1 MPHHTD
7 DATGTSQTPHCC
19 APKNT
24 SGGTHGACQAT
35 RLTFSA
41 QGPNRLCSAGLRVWH
56 LGVEPHVAH
65 LADDLWVPLGSCPVP
80 CQAERQCSFF
90 AAMNHSIC
98 SLSHMHSRMLY
109 TLSSRTQC
117 SNSEP
122 APMTQTCCTA
132 ASMTHRTWHDQKLRS
147 LTPLDFTR
155 TQFPA
160 GPHTPHHGER
170 VQGCQMFKSRRS
182 AHLRLMRMTSRM
194 RILRSVAFRWC
205 SLTYM

>member
-132 ASMTHRTWHDQKLRS
+132 ASMTHRTWHDQKLRPS
-147 LTPLDFTR
+147 PHWTLHAHNSRQDPTLLTM
-155 TQFPA
+155 
-160 GPHTPHHGER
+160 E
-170 VQGCQMFKSRRS
+170 
-182 AHLRLMRMTSRM
+182 
-194 RILRSVAFRWC
+194 SVCKDVKC
-205 SLTYM
+205 SKAEGALTCG